1 MYTRDTRRN
10 AAFAILE
17 GLSIDSRT
25 IGELDSIEWKISQS
39 VTKETVQ
46 CIEVNIYLKKKC
58 LIVILISCDSKTCGL
73 DARSN
78 FRFVKRSSFIS
89 GQERFFISTK
99 FPL

>member
-46 CIEVNIYLKKKC
+46 CIEVNIYLKKKM
-58 LIVILISCDSKTCGL
+58 LNRYSC
-73 DARSN
+73 
-78 FRFVKRSSFIS
+78 FVRFKDLWSRCTLQFSVR
-89 GQERFFISTK
+89 
-99 FPL
+99 